1 MEDIVKIV
9 KSLKKCC
16 LLMTGVRKTIKNEA
30 NKKVDFLACY
40 QVHQANDTEKQWND
54 NFKGKLYFSRG
65 KINSCGLLI
74 AFHGNINV
82 DFGSDD

>member
-40 QVHQANDTEKQWND
+40 
-54 NFKGKLYFSRG
+54 
-65 KINSCGLLI
+65 
-74 AFHGNINV
+74 
-82 DFGSDD
+82 